1 MWFWLQPSYPDHK
14 YVAFYWKRDIIYI
27 AVILLGI
34 GGATLMVISLSMISI
49 LIGEFSVSEEVYEV
63 DIKSSLL
70 LFYFTQGSSAFVY
83 GWVLLADRVSNG
95 VLNKIVLYLQIQK

>member
-14 YVAFYWKRDIIYI
+14 QVAFYWKRDIIYI

-63 DIKSSLL
+63 DIKSSLCL
-70 LFYFTQGSSAFVY
+70 ILHREAVPLYMAGCCLPTGFLMGS
-83 GWVLLADRVSNG
+83 
-95 VLNKIVLYLQIQK
+95 